1 VRQQLVS
8 QLQRPAK
15 GIEGQFRFLS
25 QVGITL
31 GTKNQ
36 VNFNEAKFRE
46 AYERDP
52 NAVKELFAGFEIQ
65 ASTSSSPVDGV
76 TIIEESKTIY
86 KKLGFGDTFDQLL
99 TRLTNTVDGATVVAD
114 RNFQK
119 RIEQLNQRIKSI
131 DDRIAAKR
139 TRYERQ
145 FIAMETAIA
154 RVQSQQ
160 GAVAGISAIPS
171 F

>member
-1 VRQQLVS
+1 MHVIYKL
-8 QLQRPAK
+8 
-15 GIEGQFRFLS
+15 
-25 QVGITL
+25 
-31 GTKNQ
+31 
-36 VNFNEAKFRE
+36 
-46 AYERDP
+46 
-52 NAVKELFAGFEIQ
+52 
-65 ASTSSSPVDGV
+65 
-76 TIIEESKTIY
+76 IEESKTIY

-99 TRLTNTVDGATVVAD
+99 NRLTNTVDGATVVAD

-139 TRYERQ
+139 IRYERQ

-154 RVQSQQ
+154 RIQSQQ
-160 GAVAGISAIPS
+160 GAVAGIAAIPA